1 MRQQSTKTAKDK
13 ISYRE
18 RLAVF
23 NNEQMSTLQGDLY
36 MSPDQTKTNV
46 SISIPDQENERP
58 YFRQKT
64 FNKKETETNKDF
76 DKGSFIMIN
85 CFSNN
90 KCWVCTEQS
99 AAVFKVII

>member
-1 MRQQSTKTAKDK
+1 MRQRSTKTAKYK

-18 RLAVF
+18 LLAVF
-23 NNEQMSTLQGDLY
+23 NNEQMSTLQGDQY
-36 MSPDQTKTNV
+36 MAPHQTKTNV
-46 SISIPDQENERP
+46 SISTPDQENERP
-58 YFRQKT
+58 KT

-76 DKGSFIMIN
+76 DKGSFIN

-99 AAVFKVII
+99 AAVLKEVTI